1 MTVLRKLRSQRWS
14 AVKFDNL
21 RGKTYVLGVGAQK
34 SATTWLFK
42 YLSQSDQVATSPIK
56 EMHFF
61 SSKVKPHIRRKIEKK
76 YVNKIVRLAGKNAE
90 GKPLSRDGYFQ
101 AVIDRLQMCYD
112 DDAYLAHFNRLM
124 TGKQKCFCEISPSYA
139 ILPVA
144 EFRNIQRLCNQY
156 KINLKVIYLLRD
168 PVERFW
174 SSLRHNERKQRKRTD
189 KQFSAIGE
197 FSNYI
202 NHPRK
207 LVRASYNQTINNLLE
222 VFKKDQLFFG
232 FYENLF
238 DEDYIKKITDFIGI
252 DYHPADFSKA
262 IKPEGSSAGLRPT
275 EEQVMEAY
283 RAYEDVYVFCRKYF
297 GDSLPDN
304 WKSY

>member
-1 MTVLRKLRSQRWS
+1 
-14 AVKFDNL
+14 
-21 RGKTYVLGVGAQK
+21 
-34 SATTWLFK
+34 
-42 YLSQSDQVATSPIK
+42 
-56 EMHFF
+56 
-61 SSKVKPHIRRKIEKK
+61 
-76 YVNKIVRLAGKNAE
+76 
-90 GKPLSRDGYFQ
+90 
-101 AVIDRLQMCYD
+101 MCYD

-124 TGKQKCFCEISPSYA
+124 TGKQKCFCEISPSDG

-238 DEDYIKKITDFIGI
+238 DEDYIKKITYLLVLIIIRLTFPRLSNPKGV
-252 DYHPADFSKA
+252 A
-262 IKPEGSSAGLRPT
+262 
-275 EEQVMEAY
+275 
-283 RAYEDVYVFCRKYF
+283 RASGQPNKVR
-297 GDSLPDN
+297 
-304 WKSY
+304 